1 MTTESTKAE
10 DKPIAHGAHDGH
22 DAHGANAA
30 NVADNSTL
38 SKAYDPRE
46 TEGRWYRF
54 WEESGFFTASTDP
67 NDTRTP
73 YTIAIPPPNVTGSLH
88 MGHACRFT
96 FEDVLVR
103 YQRMSGRNALWIP
116 GTDHAGIAT
125 QLVVERQLAREHKTR
140 QELGREAFQARVWQW
155 KRESGGRILQQL
167 RVLGAS
173 CDWTR
178 ERFTMDEGLSRAV
191 RHAFVTLYREGLI
204 YRDTRLVNWDVQ
216 SQTVLSDLEVENEEN
231 VQGELFDFAYPIDG
245 GGEIVVSTTRPETML
260 GDTAI
265 AVHPD
270 DPRYR
275 HLHGKHA
282 LHPFVQRRVPIITD
296 AELVDPKF
304 GTGAVKVTPAHD
316 WNDFATG
323 KRHTLQE
330 INILNKDGTL
340 NDNTGAFAGLD
351 RFVARKAVKQKLKEL
366 GLARGER
373 VHTLTLPR
381 SQRSG
386 TVVEPIISTQWF
398 MRMKQ
403 LAAPAIAA
411 VEQGKTRI
419 IPEHWEK
426 TYFHWMREIQDWC
439 VSRQLWWGHSIPAW
453 YCEACAHTHVAMEVP
468 ASCEKC
474 GGALRQDEDVLDTW
488 FSSGL
493 WPFSTLGWPD
503 KTPELARFY
512 PTDDM
517 ETGYDILFFWVAR
530 MMMLGLHF
538 TGEVPF
544 RRVLLSGLVTDERGE
559 KMSKV
564 KGNVID
570 PLDVISGAT
579 LDHLLASAQKNGAK
593 ESGLEYLRKTYPEGF
608 AAYGA
613 DALRFTL
620 LSYSPHTTKI
630 ALSIKRIEG
639 YRNFGN
645 KLWNAAR
652 YALMNLQG
660 SSAVAMQTRPA
671 ATQFANGWILSR
683 LAVAIDAAHKGIAD
697 YRLDDAASALY
708 HFVWHELCD
717 WYLELAKPLF
727 AMPDPALVAETRA
740 VLVHVLE
747 TALRLLHPMMPF
759 ITEEIW
765 QRVPKADA
773 SARSIML
780 APYPQ
785 VERDALRA
793 PPLEREMGVLQA
805 VIVAARAIRSE
816 RDIHPRLALPLTLR
830 TDDAALRALLTR
842 ERVAIGSLCN
852 AQLSVEPLLGAVATQ
867 SSATSVAEGVTLV
880 VPLEGLIDA
889 AKEKE
894 RLERQLQKLDKEIA
908 ALDKK
913 LANAGFVE
921 RAPAEVV
928 QKERERLAELASAR
942 LQLAAALSVLAGQSG

>member
-1 MTTESTKAE
+1 MTTESNGQNPQSE
-10 DKPIAHGAHDGH
+10 QR
-22 DAHGANAA
+22 DAG
-30 NVADNSTL
+30 VDL
-38 SKAYDPRE
+38 PKAYDPRD
-46 TEGRWYRF
+46 TEPRWYRF
-54 WEESGFFTASTDP
+54 WEENGLFSANADP
-67 NDTRTP
+67 NDKRTP

-88 MGHACRFT
+88 MGHACRTT
-96 FEDVLVR
+96 FEDVLIR
-103 YQRMSGRNALWIP
+103 YHRMLGRNALWIP

-125 QLVVERQLAREHKTR
+125 QVVVERQLARVGKTR
-140 QELGREAFQARVWQW
+140 HDLGRPAFIERVWEW
-155 KRESGGRILQQL
+155 KKESGGRILQQL

-173 CDWTR
+173 CDWSR

-191 RHAFVTLYREGLI
+191 RHAFVSLYREGLI

-231 VQGELFDFAYPIDG
+231 VQGEMFDFAYPMEG

-265 AVHPD
+265 AVHPE
-270 DPRYR
+270 DPRYLA
-275 HLHGKHA
+275 LHGRFA
-282 LHPFVQRRVPIITD
+282 LHPFVNRKVPIVTD
-296 AELVDPKF
+296 AVLVDPKF

-323 KRHTLQE
+323 KRHKLEE

-340 NDNTGAFAGLD
+340 NEQAGPFAGMD
-351 RFVARKAVKQKLKEL
+351 RFAARKAVKAKLKEL

-373 VHTLTLPR
+373 AHTLTLPR

-386 TVVEPIISTQWF
+386 TVVEPIISTQWYVS
-398 MRMKQ
+398 MKP

-411 VEQGKTRI
+411 VEQGRTKI

-439 VSRQLWWGHSIPAW
+439 ISRQLWWGHTIPAW
-453 YCEACAHTHVAMEVP
+453 YCEKCAHTHVAMEAP
-468 ASCEKC
+468 ARCEKC
-474 GGALRQDEDVLDTW
+474 QGAVVQDEDVLDTW

-493 WPFSTLGWPD
+493 WPFSTLGWPE
-503 KTPELARFY
+503 KTPDLARFY

-530 MMMLGLHF
+530 MMMLGIHF
-538 TGEVPF
+538 MGEVPF

-570 PLDVISGAT
+570 PLDVINGAT
-579 LDHLLASAQKNGAK
+579 LDHLIATAEKNGAK
-593 ESGLEYLRKTYPEGF
+593 ESGLDYLRKTYPEGF

-613 DALRFTL
+613 DALRYTL

-639 YRNFGN
+639 YRNFAN

-652 YALMNLQG
+652 YALMNLADSPARATQ
-660 SSAVAMQTRPA
+660 QRPA
-671 ATQFANGWILSR
+671 AEAFANQWILSR
-683 LAVAIDAAHKGIAD
+683 LHVATATTHRAIAE
-697 YRLDDAASALY
+697 YRLDEASNALY

-717 WYLELAKPLF
+717 WYLELAKPLL
-727 AMPDPALVAETRA
+727 AGSDAAVATETRS

-759 ITEEIW
+759 VTEEIW
-765 QRVPKADA
+765 QRVPKHAGA
-773 SARSIML
+773 GQSVML
-780 APYPQ
+780 APYPDA
-785 VERDALRA
+785 ERDALRNDSV
-793 PPLEREMGVLQA
+793 ERDMEILQA

-816 RDIHPRLALPLTLR
+816 RDIHPRIALPLHLR
-830 TDDAALRALLTR
+830 TDDARVRALLTR
-842 ERVAIGSLCN
+842 EQTAINSLCN
-852 AQLSVEPLLGAVATQ
+852 AHVAVEALQGAEASST
-867 SSATSVAEGVTLV
+867 SATTVAEGVTLV
-880 VPLEGLIDA
+880 VPLEGLID
-889 AKEKE
+889 
-894 RLERQLQKLDKEIA
+894 
-908 ALDKK
+908 
-913 LANAGFVE
+913 
-921 RAPAEVV
+921 PA
-928 QKERERLAELASAR
+928 KERERLARQLQKLEKDAATLEKKLGNEGFVARAPADVVAKDRERLVELGKAKE
-942 LQLAAALSVLAGQSG
+942 QLSAALAKLG